1 VNPRQ
6 LGEPCAVERVR
17 LTVVTISA
25 SFLQLADGGMGRIA
39 MSEQDNLEV
48 VQSAYDVFAKGNL
61 PALLDLRTSDA

>member
-1 VNPRQ
+1 
-6 LGEPCAVERVR
+6 
-17 LTVVTISA
+17 
-25 SFLQLADGGMGRIA
+25 MGRIA